1 MGEMNMNWSRHGLAL
16 KGFILLLALTLAF
29 PAWSFGGEKK
39 VRSNK
44 ATVQVGES
52 TYRGA
57 MLYVDRDLLVLKE
70 GESGELLG
78 FSFPE
83 VDKVTIKKSKASIGL
98 LVGLGIGVGLAA
110 LLVGSVK
117 KEGDSLAALV
127 VVPIVMAAAVVAGV
141 LIAAVTSTAG
151 GLIGLLVGKKK
162 FKLAKMSP
170 EKKEAALLKLRK
182 FAVFQE
188 LPDELRSRVVMA
200 NSTN

>member
-1 MGEMNMNWSRHGLAL
+1 MNWSRHGLAR
-16 KGFILLLALTLAF
+16 KGFILLLALSLAF

-188 LPDELRSRVVMA
+188 LPDELRSRVV
-200 NSTN
+200 N